1 MRFLSLAFT
10 SLPPHMSH
18 VPFPTCPHVNKDND
32 KQSQWEHMLG
42 DVIIMGALTHEVI
55 HMVSMLA
62 PQFFF
67 NFSKFFLKKPISSN
81 TNSIL
86 NNHSM
91 DCGGWVILGLAKFYT
106 CLQCS
111 LCTSKHLVLSFFSPC
126 PKLVLPILKIT

>member
-1 MRFLSLAFT
+1 
-10 SLPPHMSH
+10 MSH

-55 HMVSMLA
+55 HMVSMLP
-62 PQFFF
+62 PQFFLI
-67 NFSKFFLKKPISSN
+67 FLKLKRKNLFLQN

-91 DCGGWVILGLAKFYT
+91 DCGGWVILGLAKI
-106 CLQCS
+106 L
-111 LCTSKHLVLSFFSPC
+111 HLSSMLSMYKQALGIKFF
-126 PKLVLPILKIT
+126 